1 MGERWPSVDYG
12 PWLAR
17 LVSVPDG
24 QLARWRWALLIANLC
39 LACVSVL
46 AIALTSEVDA
56 WLRAAG
62 LCSLAWVA
70 LRRMREYRGLRRH
83 VGEEAFE
90 GIAIVLIGLAAG
102 DPLEVLGIVYA
113 SLLFRSMYGTRV
125 EVAAAAAIL
134 LGGYFTSLFLTQGD
148 VGPSTIANHVVGFTL
163 FTTVTHLMT
172 TTQFSH
178 ERSLERTR
186 EIMRAGSAL
195 VSASDRDAVYEVAVQ
210 AAFRLSSRQADA
222 RVSLALGDAHTK
234 VVKLALG
241 HEADAVMG
249 RELTV
254 EQMPAPVRDALRG
267 TDTVEIAN
275 SDPDAIRRAGGFRPK
290 VRSIIVAPFLIEG
303 EPRGALIVASNSVL
317 APGLKEGLSSLA
329 SQVSLALEGVAIIE
343 RRSEQR
349 FRSLVQNASDVISI
363 VEDDGTIRYLSPS
376 VERVFGYLP
385 DELIG
390 RNVAELAHPEDLPR
404 IRPQLE
410 DPSAAE
416 RRSTEMRGR
425 RRDGSWL
432 SCEILVKNLSHDPS
446 IRGWVLTC
454 RDITERKALE
464 EQLAHQAFHDS
475 LTGLANRALFGDRV
489 EHALMRSRRS
499 TARLAVLF
507 IDLDKFKNVN
517 DTLGHRAGDELL
529 ESVAERLR
537 SALRA
542 PDTAARLGGDEFAVL
557 LEDIDE
563 AAACEIAGRLLRVLE
578 VPFTVQGVEVLVGAS
593 IGISMGGSADVVGEL
608 LRKADTAMYAAKER
622 GRGRYELF
630 GDRMELGQLHRLE
643 LHAQLKRA
651 IDQDELTVH
660 YQPVVRLDPLT
671 VVGVEALVRWQHP
684 TRGLLYPGDF
694 ISVAEETGLIEPLGN
709 AVLEQS
715 CAQAAA
721 WSRTLAREHP
731 IRIGVNFSAR
741 QLQQRGCVDLVA
753 SALKRHEIDPEL
765 IILEIT
771 ESVLM
776 EDPQEVAA
784 QLELLQAL
792 GVNVAIDD
800 FGTGYS
806 SLSYLRRFPV
816 RICKIDRFFVGGMD
830 GGPEESA
837 YARAI
842 IKLGHSLGLDVV
854 AEGVETQG
862 ELEEL
867 TRAGCDFA
875 QGYLFA
881 RPAAAEDIGHM
892 LTSDLMEPAHL

>member
-1 MGERWPSVDYG
+1 MGRWRSVGYG
-12 PWLAR
+12 PRLAQ
-17 LVSVPDG
+17 LVSVPHG
-24 QLARWRWALLIANLC
+24 ELARSRWTLLIANLC
-39 LACVSVL
+39 LAVVSVVG
-46 AIALTSEVDA
+46 IVLTSQVDA

-62 LCSLAWVA
+62 LCSLAWIA
-70 LRRMREYRGLRRH
+70 LRRMREYRGLRGY
-83 VGEEAFE
+83 VLEEAFE
-90 GIAIVLIGLAAG
+90 GVAIVLIGLAAG
-102 DPLEVLGIVYA
+102 EPTEVLGIVYA
-113 SLLFRSMYGTRV
+113 SLLFRSMFGSRIQ
-125 EVAAAAAIL
+125 VAAAAAIL
-134 LGGYFTSLFLTQGD
+134 LGGYLTSLFLTQGE
-148 VGPSTIANHVVGFTL
+148 VAPSTIANHVVGFTL
-163 FTTVTHLMT
+163 FTTVTHLMAT
-172 TTQFSH
+172 AQLSH

-195 VSASDRDAVYEVAVQ
+195 VSAADRDTVYEVAVQ
-210 AAFRLSSRQADA
+210 AAYRLSRRQADA

-234 VVKLALG
+234 VVKLAIG
-241 HEADAVMG
+241 HEADAVKG
-249 RELTV
+249 REVDV
-254 EQMPAPVRDALRG
+254 EQMPAAVRDALRG
-267 TDTVEIAN
+267 TETVEIAD
-275 SDPDAIRRAGGFRPK
+275 SDPRAIRRAGGFLPK

-303 EPRGALIVASNSVL
+303 EPHGALIVASNSVL
-317 APGLKEGLSSLA
+317 PPGLKEGLSSLA
-329 SQVSLALEGVAIIE
+329 SQVSLALEGAAIIE

-385 DELIG
+385 DELIA
-390 RNVAELAHPEDLPR
+390 RNVADLAHPEDLPR
-404 IRPQLE
+404 IRPQLGE
-410 DPSAAE
+410 ASTTIE
-416 RRSTEMRGR
+416 GRSTEMRAR

-432 SCEILVKNLSHDPS
+432 SCEVVVTNLRHDPN

-454 RDITERKALE
+454 RDITERKSLE

-489 EHALMRSRRS
+489 EHALMRARRS
-499 TARLAVLF
+499 TAPLAVLF

-529 ESVAERLR
+529 ESVAVRLR
-537 SALRA
+537 SALRVQ
-542 PDTAARLGGDEFAVL
+542 DTAARLGGDEFAVL
-557 LEDIDE
+557 LEDVDE
-563 AAACEIAGRLLRVLE
+563 STACDIAERLLRVIGE
-578 VPFTVQGVEVLVGAS
+578 PFTVQQVEVLVGAS
-593 IGISMGGSADVVGEL
+593 IGISMGDSSDVVGDV

-630 GDRMELGQLHRLE
+630 RAKMEMGQLHRLE
-643 LHAQLKRA
+643 LHARLKRA

-660 YQPVVRLDPLT
+660 YQPVVSLDPLA

-721 WSRTLAREHP
+721 WSRTMARAHP
-731 IRIGVNFSAR
+731 LRIGVNFSAR
-741 QLQQRGCVDLVA
+741 QLQQRGCVDSVA
-753 SALKRHEIDPEL
+753 SALRRHDVDPEL
-765 IILEIT
+765 IVLEIT

-776 EDPQEVAA
+776 EDPEEVAV
-784 QLELLQAL
+784 QLELLRGL
-792 GVNVAIDD
+792 GVNIAIDD

-842 IKLGHSLGLDVV
+842 IKLGHSLGLDIV
-854 AEGVETQG
+854 AEGVETRG

-881 RPAAAEDIGHM
+881 RPAAAADIEPM
-892 LTSDLMEPAHL
+892 LTSNLSEPAPA